1 MVNKMGII
9 TTNNANNRSGINC
22 YYVIENSLPSSA
34 FEVVTNF
41 SSSLEMANTMKNK
54 QPYIP
59 ESIYFNQEKGV
70 TVVKWLDGSETKLT
84 CSLEDKFSPEIA
96 YYIALAIKMFGNNK
110 SEFKNKFLPIILRR
124 IRESSSK
131 KIKKAATKP
140 LALSA

>member
-1 MVNKMGII
+1 MDTI
-9 TTNNANNRSGINC
+9 TTNNANNRGGINY
-22 YYVIENSLPSSA
+22 YYVIENSLPPST
-34 FEVVTNF
+34 FEVVTTSSCF
-41 SSSLEMANTMKNK
+41 SNITNIMKNK

-96 YYIALAIKMFGNNK
+96 YYIALTIKVFGNNK

-124 IRESSSK
+124 IKESSSK
-131 KIKKAATKP
+131 KIKKAAIKP